1 LGSRFSQGSGISQ
14 ASIGRHHDGPALPA
28 PAHGIEVKWT
38 ERSVA
43 STEAGK
49 WFRQLLSKKLGPIES
64 TIHSLKA
71 TPLALC
77 AKAGFSPEE
86 RLLLGHHASGKK
98 SADTYARDVLASPL
112 RSFDH
117 VLQQIRQGVF
127 QPDMT
132 RSGMLREALREDPK
146 LSTRHQKHP
155 SAMTTT
161 CHHPFHPRAKSFM
174 RSLWLMTLFQANL
187 KPSQLNGTLTWR
199 CSSIAGVMSS
209 TSGLQALGR
218 KGLVAGSI

>member
-1 LGSRFSQGSGISQ
+1 
-14 ASIGRHHDGPALPA
+14 
-28 PAHGIEVKWT
+28 
-38 ERSVA
+38 VA

-155 SAMTTT
+155 STMTTT

-174 RSLWLMTLFQANL
+174 RSLWLMTLFQATL

-199 CSSIAGVMSS
+199 CSSVAGVMSS